1 MAKQKSFLKVAGTL
15 DGLTFYK
22 SVDGYMVRTKGGV
35 SKARIMNDA
44 AFVRTR
50 ENIAEFGSTA
60 NSVKLLRTSVGTLLN
75 RAKDSRMSSRL
86 MGVMSKV
93 RLLDGVSVRG
103 QRNVGQ
109 GLLTGPGKQL
119 LKGFDFN
126 NRAAFQTV
134 LNAPYSLDNATGVFT
149 IPYFVPLEQLEKPN
163 GATHVSLKCA
173 YINVDFIA
181 GVYDTQY
188 SPSETLAIDSNVN
201 TLSLTPTSVP
211 GGSGIQLYMILIEFS
226 QEVNGIHYPLRNG
239 EFNVL
244 HLLDVV

>member
-22 SVDGYMVRTKGGV
+22 SVDGYLIRTKGGV
-35 SKARIMNDA
+35 SRERIMNDA

-60 NSVKLLRTSVGTLLN
+60 HSVKLLRTAIGSLLN
-75 RAKDSRMSSRL
+75 RAKDPRMGSRL
-86 MGVMSKV
+86 MGIMSKV
-93 RLLDGVSVRG
+93 RQLDSISVRG

-109 GLLTGPGKQL
+109 GLLTVAGKQL

-134 LNAPYSLDNATGVFT
+134 FNAPYSLDNATGALT
-149 IPYFVPLEQLEKPN
+149 ISDFVPLEQLEKPE
-163 GATHVSLKCA
+163 GATHVSFKSA
-173 YINVDFIA
+173 YINLDFIT
-181 GVYDTQY
+181 GEFDSQY
-188 SPSETLAIDSNVN
+188 SAVVNVLLDMNSTAI
-201 TLSLTPTSVP
+201 TLTPSSVP
-211 GGSGIQLYMILIEFS
+211 VGSGSQLYLILIEFF
-226 QEVNGIHYPLRNG
+226 QEVNGIQYPLRNG